1 MSQPLE
7 YKIILIGNSG
17 VGKTSLYRKLS
28 TGEFC
33 EANISTI
40 GVEKRTIYI
49 NFTDDKNDKKKINVS
64 LFDTAGQ
71 EKFRSIT
78 LSYFKGTDGILLMY
92 DITNRSTFENVEMWI
107 NSINEAIGTGND
119 SKFQIILIG
128 NKTDLID
135 QNGYKREV
143 EEDEAKDISA
153 KYNMLWGGEQST
165 KNIEVDELNKLFES
179 YVKSIYKKVGDKPNE
194 KQNIKKIGKYK
205 NKNKRDCCSAIL

>member
-1 MSQPLE
+1 MSQPIE

-17 VGKTSLYRKLS
+17 VGKTSIFRKLS
-28 TGEFC
+28 TGVFS

-40 GVEKRTIYI
+40 GVEKRTFYI
-49 NFTDDKNDKKKINVS
+49 NFKDDKNEKKAINVS

-78 LSYFKGTDGILLMY
+78 LNYFKGSDGILLIY
-92 DITNRSTFENVEMWI
+92 DITNRTTFENVEMWI
-107 NSINEAIGTGND
+107 NSINEAIGTNND
-119 SKFQIILIG
+119 SKYQIILIG
-128 NKTDLID
+128 NKTDLIG

-143 EEDEAKDISA
+143 EEDEAKEIST
-153 KYNMLWGGEQST
+153 KFNMLWGGEQTT
-165 KNIEVDELNKLFES
+165 KNIEVTELNKLFES
-179 YVKSIYKKVGDKPNE
+179 YVKNIYKKVGDKPNE

>member
-1 MSQPLE
+1 MSQPIE

-17 VGKTSLYRKLS
+17 VGKTSIFRKLS
-28 TGEFC
+28 TGVFS

-40 GVEKRTIYI
+40 GVEKRTFYI
-49 NFTDDKNDKKKINVS
+49 NFKDDKNEKKAINVS

-78 LSYFKGTDGILLMY
+78 LNYFKGSDGILLIY
-92 DITNRSTFENVEMWI
+92 DITNRTTFENVEMWI
-107 NSINEAIGTGND
+107 NSINEAIGTNND

-128 NKTDLID
+128 NKTDLVG

-143 EEDEAKDISA
+143 EEDEAKEIST
-153 KYNMLWGGEQST
+153 KFNMLWGGEQTT
-165 KNIEVDELNKLFES
+165 KNIEVTELNKLFES
-179 YVKSIYKKVGDKPNE
+179 YVKNFYKKVGDKPNE